1 MNDIFYPE
9 ISDLDP
15 KLKYLVID
23 SKFGVH
29 PWRFA
34 LETYLS
40 LFKNGFN
47 VSYTSF
53 VDLDIFSVVPKV
65 RLYIRNL
72 KYRNERHQYSKK
84 FELKKVGISGL
95 IKFHIQS
102 DFIKNF
108 KNILLNK
115 SVALNLQTAIDSWIS
130 THKGTTN
137 YNNNFFTKWHS
148 IRVARA
154 YSTTL
159 LRIEKIMKKNRFDVI
174 FTFNGRFPV
183 DSAISEYCVKNN
195 IRLYLFD
202 GGSISQDNYNRIQ
215 FFETSPHNNLEI
227 RNKIETYWNLGGNQ
241 KFDLAHKSILS
252 MIKGERF
259 LNSRMNWENTRL
271 KTDENLQTYISNK
284 ISVVFFSSSDWE
296 QGAINR
302 WRPKIGY
309 PNQFDFFYDLG
320 RICNE
325 FNLKLLLKPHPIKK
339 NVTRKNADFRE
350 YNTWA
355 KFCKQRNLNVTILHP
370 TSGIRTRDLLKGNFI
385 VAGFGTSVLAQ
396 SIYLGKSTL
405 VGCEE
410 VWLTD
415 ENIECYV
422 SSENDLRSRIL
433 KILENRSESDI
444 NAQLVDSVL
453 PWAFYRSV
461 CGMAMRYTNFSNK
474 SLSVANI
481 EIDKKRFLIR
491 FK

>member
-53 VDLDIFSVVPKV
+53 VDLDIFSVIPKG
-65 RLYIRNL
+65 RLYIR
-72 KYRNERHQYSKK
+72 KFKFRNERHQYSKK
-84 FELKKVGISGL
+84 FELKNAGSTGF

-102 DFIKNF
+102 DFLKNL

-115 SVALNLQTAIDSWIS
+115 SVSLDLQTAIDSWIS
-130 THKGTTN
+130 THTGSTD
-137 YNNNFFTKWHS
+137 YSNNFFTKLRS

-215 FFETSPHNNLEI
+215 FFETSPHNILEL
-227 RNKIETYWNLGGNQ
+227 RNKIQTYWNLGGDQ

-252 MIKGERF
+252 MINGERF
-259 LNSRMNWENTRL
+259 LDSTWNWENTRL
-271 KTDENLQTYISNK
+271 ETDGNLQTYVNDK

-302 WRPKIGY
+302 WRPKTGY
-309 PNQFDFFYDLG
+309 SNQFDFFYDLC

-325 FNLKLLLKPHPIKK
+325 FELELILKPHPIKK
-339 NVTRKNADFRE
+339 NVKKSSGFKE
-350 YNTWA
+350 YNRWT
-355 KFCKQRNLNVTILHP
+355 KYCEQRNQNVTIIHP
-370 TSGIRTRDLLKGNFI
+370 SSGVRTRDLLKGNVI
-385 VAGFGTSVLAQ
+385 VAGFGTSVLVQ
-396 SIYLGKSTL
+396 SMYLGKSTL

-422 SSENDLRSRIL
+422 SSENDLRSKIIN
-433 KILENRSESDI
+433 ILENRSESDI
-444 NAQLVDSVL
+444 NTKLVDSVL
-453 PWAFYRSV
+453 PWAYYRSV
-461 CGMAMRYTNFSNK
+461 CGTAMRYTNFSNK
-474 SLSVANI
+474 SLSIANI
-481 EIDKKRFLIR
+481 DIDKKRFSI
-491 FK
+491 